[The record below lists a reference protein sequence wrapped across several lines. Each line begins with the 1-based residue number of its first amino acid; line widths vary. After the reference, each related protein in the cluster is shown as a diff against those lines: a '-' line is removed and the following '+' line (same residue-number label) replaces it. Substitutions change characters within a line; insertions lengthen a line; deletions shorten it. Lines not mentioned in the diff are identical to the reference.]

1 MHMCVCVLLH
11 RQMHAY
17 MLLMRRHRWGR
28 SMNADPPL
36 VPHMHTHR
44 HAPPRSLT
52 CTHSAMY
59 MDVVPPLAPLNME
72 MLEELKMDC
81 SADVSLKKV
90 CQKGGMSGVVWES
103 DMGCSIEIS
112 P

>member
-1 MHMCVCVLLH
+1 
-11 RQMHAY
+11 
-17 MLLMRRHRWGR
+17 
-28 SMNADPPL
+28 
-36 VPHMHTHR
+36 
-44 HAPPRSLT
+44 
-52 CTHSAMY
+52 MY